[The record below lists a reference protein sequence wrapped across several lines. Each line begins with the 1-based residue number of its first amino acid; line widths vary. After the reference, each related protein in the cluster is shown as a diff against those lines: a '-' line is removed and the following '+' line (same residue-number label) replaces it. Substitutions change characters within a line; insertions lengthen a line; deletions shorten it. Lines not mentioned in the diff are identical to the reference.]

1 MSEVH
6 VLLAAD
12 QAMVREVLK
21 QVARLLA
28 QGFTVKEISLQR
40 RLSLKTVE
48 TYKTRSMHK
57 LGLASRVELMRTAN
71 DRGWC
76 TPDNLVNSLY
86 RRLKQKIARE

>member
-12 QAMVREVLK
+12 QAMMREVLK

-28 QGFTVKEISLQR
+28 QGFTVKEISLQL

-71 DRGWC
+71 DRGW
-76 TPDNLVNSLY
+76 LHS
-86 RRLKQKIARE
+86 R